1 MYQMRVCNLLYN
13 QKHTCAVTYL
23 VKKDPCITGKVHSH
37 SKLPVPEVESI
48 DQIRRDIKEAKSN
61 LQYEHSDEYH
71 HYQQESID
79 AGSAS

>member
-1 MYQMRVCNLLYN
+1 MSVICYTIKN
-13 QKHTCAVTYL
+13 TCAVTYL

-61 LQYEHSDEYH
+61 LQYEHFDEYP